1 MVAKNAKFKDGVYG
15 FIWEQNGTVGE
26 IFTEPLSDKD
36 IQLIYRV
43 IDEDHELIVDDEDFL
58 NCFCDSNDDRL
69 TMLSVLDC
77 IRQYKGLAK
86 SVVLTHTVNELK
98 AA

>member
-1 MVAKNAKFKDGVYG
+1 MESTIKLKPEYIK
-15 FIWEQNGTVGE
+15 
-26 IFTEPLSDKD
+26 L
-36 IQLIYRV
+36 IQDNPALHGAIAQKVNKSLKTIERW
-43 IDEDHELIVDDEDFL
+43 
-58 NCFCDSNDDRL
+58 CDSNDDRL